1 MFTGLIEARGRVAR
15 AGRRGRAG
23 RLAIEA
29 PFASEVSRGESV
41 AVDGVCLT
49 VASGH
54 REAFE
59 VDVGERTMATT
70 TLGGA
75 RAGATVNLERALRL
89 GDRLGGHV
97 VTGHV
102 DGVGLVV
109 AVERTPNGVDVTIE
123 VPAPLEGHLAPRGSI
138 AVDGVSLTV
147 AAVDGPRF
155 TVSLIPETL
164 ARTGSGG
171 YRPGTRVNIE
181 TDVLA
186 KYQES
191 VARSRVGRQNDAEGA
206 AGGEGLTL
214 ERLKELGFTE

>member
-1 MFTGLIEARGRVAR
+1 V
-15 AGRRGRAG
+15 
-23 RLAIEA
+23 
-29 PFASEVSRGESV
+29 
-41 AVDGVCLT
+41 
-49 VASGH
+49 
-54 REAFE
+54 FE
-59 VDVGERTMATT
+59 VDVGERTAATT

-75 RAGATVNLERALRL
+75 RAGASVNLERALRL

-102 DGVGLVV
+102 DGVGRVV
-109 AVERTPNGVDVTIE
+109 AVERTPNGADVTIE
-123 VPAPLEGHLAPRGSI
+123 APPSTAGHLAPRGSI

-147 AAVDGPRF
+147 AAVDGARF

-164 ARTGSGG
+164 ARTAAGD
-171 YRPGTRVNIE
+171 YRPGTPVNIE

-191 VARSRVGRQNDAEGA
+191 VVRSRGGRHDDAEDA
-206 AGGEGLTL
+206 AGRGGLTL